1 METISINRKTVEMAK
16 DIRFQLDELYADLL
30 IVDSFQRGT
39 SMSLQA
45 NSLLSAELQEREKR
59 IIARNRYLA
68 WLRGVTPSNLW
79 LDVKTGEA
87 KAITD
92 SELKALREQGLI
104 DESGEVPG
112 LGE

>member
-1 METISINRKTVEMAK
+1 MPK
-16 DIRFQLDELYADLL
+16 DLRFQIDEVYSDLL
-30 IVDSFQRGT
+30 TNDAFQRGT
-39 SMSLQA
+39 SLGQQA
-45 NSLLSAELQEREKR
+45 NSLLGAKLQEREKR

-68 WLRGVTPSNLW
+68 WLRGVTPSSLW

-87 KAITD
+87 KPISD